1 MIRVSTGIEGL
12 DEMVDGGIP
21 AGHTILLMG
30 PAGSGKTTFALQ
42 FIWNGLVKDE
52 IGMFISLEEE
62 EPKILKTAS
71 RYGWD
76 FQRYVDKGTLSL
88 LKLDALD
95 ISATMARLKSE
106 LPKIIDS
113 TAVSR
118 VVIDPFTLLE
128 MLYETDHDRRVHTF
142 ELCDII
148 SKTGATTLVSSEL
161 GKDGRSSWFG
171 LMEYVVDGVILLRNT
186 PITGSEDRMV
196 FTILVTKMRWSN
208 HAKEIKPYDIT
219 DKGII
224 IHSKS
229 AVF

>member
-1 MIRVSTGIEGL
+1 MIRVSTGIKGL
-12 DEMVDGGIP
+12 DEMVDEGLP
-21 AGHTILLMG
+21 AGHTVLVMG
-30 PAGSGKTTFALQ
+30 PAGAGKTTFALQ
-42 FIWNGLVKDE
+42 YIWNGLLKDE
-52 IGMFISLEEE
+52 ICMFISLEEE

-95 ISATMARLKSE
+95 VSTTMMRLKSE

-113 TAVSR
+113 SGVSR
-118 VVIDPFTLLE
+118 VAIDPFTLLE
-128 MLYETDHDRRVHTF
+128 MVYENDHDRRVHTF
-142 ELCDII
+142 ELCNVI
-148 SKTGATTLVSSEL
+148 SKTGATTVITSEV

-171 LMEYVVDGVILLRNT
+171 LMEYVADGVILLSNT
-186 PITGSEDRMV
+186 ATIGTKDKV
-196 FTILVTKMRWSN
+196 IFTIQVMKMRWSN
-208 HAKEIKPYDIT
+208 HAKEIRPYDIT
-219 DKGII
+219 EKGIE